1 MPNERLRAALLQR
14 GVTPAHVADEVGV
27 DAKSVERWITQGRT
41 PYRRHRYA
49 VAAFLGVEETYIW
62 PEALSPDQSKAASQ
76 SEIVEIYPHRWSVP
90 QDLWKRVFENAQQ
103 EISILVFSG
112 FFLAD
117 DPSMIKLLAD
127 KARAGVRVRFLLGDP
142 ESEAVAQRGRDE
154 GIDELLAAKIR
165 NVILLYRSLR
175 AVEGTEFRLHGTT
188 LYNSLYRA
196 DDQLIVNTHVYGA
209 MASEA
214 PVFHL
219 RKIPGGTLFGTY
231 LESYE
236 KVWGQATPLD

>member
-14 GVTPAHVADEVGV
+14 GATPAELAEAIGV

-41 PYRRHRYA
+41 PYRRHRFS
-49 VAAFLGVEETYIW
+49 AASFLGVEETYIW
-62 PEALSPDQSKAASQ
+62 PEALSPEQSKAASQ
-76 SEIVEIYPHRWSVP
+76 SEIVELYPHRWSVP
-90 QDLWKRVFENAQQ
+90 ADLWKRIFEAAQQ
-103 EISILVFSG
+103 DISILVFSG

-117 DPSMIKLLAD
+117 DPSMIKLLSD
-127 KARAGVRVRFLLGDP
+127 KAKAGVRVRILLGDP

-154 GIDELLAAKIR
+154 GLDDLLASKIR
-165 NVILLYRSLR
+165 NVIVLYKSLR
-175 AVEGTEFRLHGTT
+175 AVESTEFRLHGTT

-209 MASEA
+209 MASQA

-219 RKIPGGTLFGTY
+219 RKIPGGEMMSTY
-231 LESYE
+231 LESFD

>member
-14 GVTPAHVADEVGV
+14 KATPAELAEAIGV

-41 PYRRHRYA
+41 PYRRHRF
-49 VAAFLGVEETYIW
+49 AAASFLGAEETYIW
-62 PEALSPDQSKAASQ
+62 PEALSPEQSKAASQ
-76 SEIVEIYPHRWSVP
+76 SEIVELYPHRWSVP
-90 QDLWKRVFENAQQ
+90 ADLWKRIFEAAQQ

-117 DPSMIKLLAD
+117 DPSMIKLLSD
-127 KARAGVRVRFLLGDP
+127 KAKAGVRVRILLGDP
-142 ESEAVAQRGRDE
+142 ESDAVAQRGRDE
-154 GIDELLAAKIR
+154 GLDDLLAAKIR
-165 NVILLYRSLR
+165 NVIVLYKSLR

-209 MASEA
+209 MASQA

-219 RKIPGGTLFGTY
+219 RKIPGGEMMSTY
-231 LESYE
+231 LESFD

>member
-14 GVTPAHVADEVGV
+14 GSTPAELAEAIGV
-27 DAKSVERWITQGRT
+27 DAKSVERWVTQGRT
-41 PYRRHRYA
+41 PYRRHRFSA
-49 VAAFLGVEETYIW
+49 AAFLGVEETYIW
-62 PEALSPDQSKAASQ
+62 PEALSPEQSKAASQ
-76 SEIVEIYPHRWSVP
+76 SEIVELYPHRWSVP
-90 QDLWKRVFENAQQ
+90 ADLWKRIFEAAQQ

-112 FFLAD
+112 FFIAD
-117 DPSMIKLLAD
+117 DPSMIKLLSD
-127 KARAGVRVRFLLGDP
+127 KAKAGVRVRILLGDP

-154 GIDELLAAKIR
+154 GLDDLLASKIR
-165 NVILLYRSLR
+165 NVIVLYKSLR

-209 MASEA
+209 MASQA

-219 RKIPGGTLFGTY
+219 RKIPGGEMMSTY
-231 LESYE
+231 LESFD